1 MPTEESRH
9 SMRILVVGAGA
20 VGGYFGACL
29 HRAGRDVTFLVRPTT
44 HAEITQNGLRIESV
58 GGPFT
63 VRPALIQHAS
73 EMEAADLVILAT
85 KCYDLTPALDAVAPL
100 VARGALVLTL
110 QNGVDSEERARA
122 YFGRDCVVAGVAYIT
137 ARLARPGVIE
147 HFRRGILTLGEWSGG
162 ISPRVTELHALLSGA
177 GFPCHLT
184 DRMRAT
190 KWEKLCWNATFNPLS
205 VILDAPIWVV
215 LDSPPLLSIVRAGIA
230 EVAAVAAAEGVS
242 LSPKVADETIAVSAS
257 FRDFYT
263 SMYEDY
269 THGKPTEID
278 ALNGGLAQ
286 RGRQHGVPTPTH
298 DLLHA
303 LIVGLQNR
311 RQARSNV

>member
-1 MPTEESRH
+1 MPTESNAP
-9 SMRILVVGAGA
+9 MRILVVGAGA

-29 HRAGRDVTFLVRPTT
+29 HRAGRDVTFLVRPATE
-44 HAEITQNGLRIESV
+44 AQIAQNGLRIESV
-58 GGPFT
+58 EGPFT
-63 VRPALIQHAS
+63 VRPALIGHAS
-73 EMEAADLVILAT
+73 EMEAADLIVLAT
-85 KCYDLTPALDAVAPL
+85 KCYDLIPALDAVAPL
-100 VARGALVLTL
+100 VARGAQVLTL
-110 QNGVDSEERARA
+110 QNGIDSEERARTH
-122 YFGRDCVVAGVAYIT
+122 FGQDCVVAGVAYIT

-147 HFRRGILTLGEWSGG
+147 HFRRGILTLGEWEGG
-162 ISPRVTELHALLSGA
+162 ISPRATALHALLSGA
-177 GFPCHLT
+177 GFPCYLS

-205 VILDAPIWVV
+205 VILDAPISVV

-230 EVAAVAAAEGVS
+230 EVIAVAAAEGVA
-242 LSPKVADETIAVSAS
+242 LSAKVADETIAVSAS

-278 ALNGGLAQ
+278 ALNADISR
-286 RGRQHGVPTPTH
+286 RGHQHGIPTPTH

-303 LIVGLQNR
+303 LIVGLQNQ
-311 RQARSNV
+311 RQTRSNI